1 MSKQGELGT
10 SHTEIH
16 TSQWTGS
23 VIQVTRMGLGF
34 GANCGVPERLGAGW
48 QSSPG
53 ASGNRAEPPTTEL
66 GSSKSPGIS
75 HARVGIRC
83 SLPVA
88 AGAGSQQIS
97 RQQLCHLQIPRQAHA
112 HMCHIPPGPS
122 GETQQPMLAPQF
134 ENLKV
139 AGSPWLT
146 AGASPPSLPL
156 CGRSGP
162 QNHSP
167 LRQAFS
173 WYSLR
178 AQRCQSRKPLAPTNN
193 I

>member
-10 SHTEIH
+10 SHTEKH

-53 ASGNRAEPPTTEL
+53 ASGNRAEPPTTEQ

-134 ENLKV
+134 ENLKL
-139 AGSPWLT
+139 AGSTWLT
-146 AGASPPSLPL
+146 AGASPPPRLTASVWPFWSTEPQPPKAGIQLVFPESSALPEQKAI
-156 CGRSGP
+156 G
-162 QNHSP
+162 
-167 LRQAFS
+167 
-173 WYSLR
+173 
-178 AQRCQSRKPLAPTNN
+178 TNE
-193 I
+193 